1 MAQRCKCSITVK
13 NIRLLTTAVEI
24 NRGLTVGATLVV
36 SYGHLYYQKS
46 DDKETRRKNKAGLY
60 QI

>member
-24 NRGLTVGATLVV
+24 NRGTTLVV
-36 SYGHLYYQKS
+36 SYEHLYYQKS